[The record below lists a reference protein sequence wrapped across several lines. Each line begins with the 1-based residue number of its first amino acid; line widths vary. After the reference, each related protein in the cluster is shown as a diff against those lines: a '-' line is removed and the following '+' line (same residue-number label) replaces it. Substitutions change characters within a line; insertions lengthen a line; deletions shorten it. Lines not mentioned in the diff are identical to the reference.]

1 MAGTSEASK
10 VVPLEPNVVGK
21 SVPEEDVGAE
31 EENIQIDLDELKKQ
45 LGIDQILD
53 KLNSLVE
60 KLCERTEHPGSG
72 AQGTKSVAGAA
83 DGIFDPIVPVVVP
96 DHFSVKDEEFK
107 LLSVFEETE
116 SFGPAVAEIIAQ

>member
-60 KLCERTEHPGSG
+60 KLCERTGTLV
-72 AQGTKSVAGAA
+72 QGL
-83 DGIFDPIVPVVVP
+83 
-96 DHFSVKDEEFK
+96 K
-107 LLSVFEETE
+107 LPSPLQELLMAFLI
-116 SFGPAVAEIIAQ
+116 PQCL

>member
-53 KLNSLVE
+53 KLN
-60 KLCERTEHPGSG
+60 CERTEHPGSG
-72 AQGTKSVAGAA
+72 AQVTKSVAGAA
-83 DGIFDPIVPVVVP
+83 DGIFDPTVPVVVP

-107 LLSVFEETE
+107 LISIFEETE